1 MPLYFYRPAKTP
13 CRLCGQGF
21 ERWEKAG
28 DPRLTECEKCGQAV
42 SAQLPVSVHT
52 PKQTRKPS
60 VSEAK
65 NAGFTVLK
73 RISSGEYEK
82 Q

>member
-1 MPLYFYRPAKTP
+1 MPLYFYRPEKTP
-13 CRLCGQGF
+13 CRMCGEGF

-28 DPRLTECEKCGQAV
+28 EARLSECETCGQRV
-42 SAQLPVSVHT
+42 FAQLPGSVNT
-52 PKQTRKPS
+52 PKHSRKPS

-65 NAGFTVLK
+65 EAGFTVLK